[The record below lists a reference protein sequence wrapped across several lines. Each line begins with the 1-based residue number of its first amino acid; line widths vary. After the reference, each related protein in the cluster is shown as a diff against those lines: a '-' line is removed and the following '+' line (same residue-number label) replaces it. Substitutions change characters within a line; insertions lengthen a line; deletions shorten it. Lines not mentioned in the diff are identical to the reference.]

1 MSTTPTEPTAAP
13 PTRAGRRATSGAASY
28 PVTPGSVAPVG
39 TRVLAYAL
47 DVVVALVAVGL
58 GYAIAAATSA
68 PRSALLSGLLGLLV
82 AVGQWV
88 AEARTGAT
96 VGGAVVGIR
105 TVAVST
111 GRPAGMLAILVRLLV
126 VAAGALACL
135 VGQWVVVASGAWDH
149 SPAQRGWH
157 DKAAGTL
164 VLRARALRRPAVGA
178 GTTAAWNTAV
188 ARAVGQAPREP
199 LPFVPPDAVGQGPRE
214 PIPFVPPP
222 PGPESAGLVR
232 NAPDDRTRTARAPS
246 ETPVI
251 TGMPGADAPE
261 PAVEAPATVSV
272 IDVPDAPALDVP
284 APPVAAP
291 GLLPGPRPD
300 LTGAPRV
307 RPADPGLGELER
319 LADAP
324 VVRPADPGLD
334 EPEPVDLGD
343 LEHTRLRPSV
353 PAPRVHLH
361 LRFDTGEELD
371 VEGDGLVG
379 RSPATEPGVAHVVSI
394 DDPDRS
400 ISRVHLAFGPE
411 PGGRRLWVVDRG
423 STNGTVLVGP
433 DGTSVAL
440 PPGTRA
446 VVERGWTVRFGR
458 RSLLVQDG

>member
-1 MSTTPTEPTAAP
+1 MSTTPTEPTAAVQ
-13 PTRAGRRATSGAASY
+13 TRAARRATSSA

-39 TRVLAYAL
+39 TRVLAHAL
-47 DVVVALVAVGL
+47 DLLVALAAVGL

-68 PRSALLSGLLGLLV
+68 PRSALLPGLLGLLV
-82 AVGQWV
+82 AIGQWV

-105 TVAVST
+105 TVAVPT
-111 GRPAGMLAILVRLLV
+111 GRPAGMLAILVRQLV

-164 VLRARALRRPAVGA
+164 VLRARALRSPVVGA

-188 ARAVGQAPREP
+188 ARAVGQGPREP
-199 LPFVPPDAVGQGPRE
+199 SPSVPPDAVGQGPRE

-222 PGPESAGLVR
+222 PGPDAPGLVR
-232 NAPDDRTRTARAPS
+232 SAPHDRTRTTPAPL

-251 TGMPGADAPE
+251 TGMPGVDAAP
-261 PAVEAPATVSV
+261 PAVEAPAAASV

-307 RPADPGLGELER
+307 RPADPGLGKLQR

-334 EPEPVDLGD
+334 DPEPADVGLGD
-343 LEHTRLRPSV
+343 LEHTRLRPSA

-379 RSPATEPGVAHVVSI
+379 RSPAAEPGIAHVVSI

>member
-1 MSTTPTEPTAAP
+1 MSTTPTEPTAAVR
-13 PTRAGRRATSGAASY
+13 TRASRRATSSA

-47 DVVVALVAVGL
+47 DVLVALVAAGV
-58 GYAIAAATSA
+58 GYAVAAATSA
-68 PRSALLSGLLGLLV
+68 PRAALLPALLGLAV

-111 GRPAGMLAILVRLLV
+111 RQPAGLLAILVRQLV

-135 VGQWVVVASGAWDH
+135 LGQWVVVASGAWDH

-157 DKAAGTL
+157 DRAAGTL
-164 VLRARALRRPAVGA
+164 VLRARAVRRPVTGA

-188 ARAVGQAPREP
+188 ARAVGQQPSEP
-199 LPFVPPDAVGQGPRE
+199 VPVLL
-214 PIPFVPPP
+214 PPP
-222 PGPESAGLVR
+222 PGQDPVGPVR
-232 NAPDDRTRTARAPS
+232 SAPDVGTH
-246 ETPVI
+246 VI
-251 TGMPGADAPE
+251 TGMHGIDAPQHTVRS
-261 PAVEAPATVSV
+261 PREAPV
-272 IDVPDAPALDVP
+272 IDVPDALAIDVP

-291 GLLPGPRPD
+291 GLLTGPRPD

-324 VVRPADPGLD
+324 VVRPADAGFV
-334 EPEPVDLGD
+334 EPEPVGLGD

-353 PAPRVHLH
+353 PAPRVGLH

-379 RSPATEPGVAHVVSI
+379 RNPVAEPGTHHVVAI
-394 DDPDRS
+394 VDPDRS

-423 STNGTVLVGP
+423 STNGTVLVRP

-446 VVERGWTVRFGR
+446 VVEPGWTVRFGR
-458 RSLLVQDG
+458 RSLLVQDA